1 MGFLV
6 RQCPNATCKFAK
18 PTRHRFYSRVG
29 SFLCKWNHRRIP
41 RYRCRGCGK
50 GFSSS
55 RFKATY
61 RQKKP
66 YLNSSI
72 FELYSSSTSQRRLAK
87 YLKTDRKT
95 IARKFIWL
103 AEWAEREHKKK
114 LSELPASSV
123 FQFDEMESFEH
134 TRLKPLSI
142 SVAVDASFSKVIALQ
157 VGTLGYKGR
166 MASFALSKYGPR
178 IDTSEEAVL
187 RALSSIKIHCES
199 KNIANPSLI
208 TDAKSTYPRLIK
220 GVLPDALHTAVKVE
234 KISMAQRL
242 FRKGRRNEKDPLF
255 VLNFTAAK
263 IRHDLSRMARKVWVT
278 TKKSS
283 FLQAH
288 LNLYLAYVNGYE
300 VPR

>member
-6 RQCPNATCKFAK
+6 RRCPNESCKFAK
-18 PTRHRFYSRVG
+18 PTRERFYSKVG
-29 SFLCKWNHRRIP
+29 SFLCKWNHRKIP
-41 RYRCRGCGK
+41 RYLCRGCGK
-50 GFSSS
+50 KFSTSS
-55 RFKATY
+55 FKATY

-66 YLNSSI
+66 YLNTAI
-72 FELYSSSTSQRRLAK
+72 FELYSSGTSQRRLAK
-87 YLKTDRKT
+87 CLKTDRKT

-103 AEWAEREHKKK
+103 AEWARREHKKS
-114 LSELPASSV
+114 LGELLQGST

-142 SVAVDASFSKVIALQ
+142 GIAVDAASAKIVALE
-157 VGTLGYKGR
+157 VGTLNYKGR
-166 MASFALSKYGPR
+166 MAAFALSKYGPR
-178 IDTSEEAVL
+178 VDTSEEAMLRVL
-187 RALSSIKIHCES
+187 SFIKAQCEL
-199 KNIANPSLI
+199 KNISTPTLI
-208 TDAKSTYPRLIK
+208 TDGKSSYPKLIK
-220 GVLPDALHTAVKVE
+220 EILPHAIHTAVKTE

-242 FRKGRRNEKDPLF
+242 FRKGRRNENDPLF

-278 TKKSS
+278 TKKDI

-288 LNLYLAYVNGYE
+288 LDLYLAYVNGYS